1 MGMEAVYVLAV
12 VDGLDD
18 LLLIDMLG
26 QRELHDEAID
36 IGILVQFVNTGQKLL
51 FGDVVLKADE
61 GALEATGL
69 TGQHLILHIRFRAT
83 VVTYQHGCQMG
94 LLAATGHDF
103 LYLLSNLSLY
113 GCCCC
118 FSVN

>member
-1 MGMEAVYVLAV
+1 METVDILAV

-36 IGILVQFVNTGQKLL
+36 IGVLVQFVNTGQKLL

-69 TGQHLILHIRFRAT
+69 TGQHLILHIRLRAT
-83 VVTYQHGCQMG
+83 VVTHQYSCQMR
-94 LLAATGHDF
+94 LLATTGHDF
-103 LYLLSNLSLY
+103 LHFLGYLCLDS
-113 GCCCC
+113 CCCC